1 MTQYS
6 QAIVTADGGN
16 SYTRNLSA
24 GDTIVVTGTT
34 AEPNLG
40 STVRSASVSATG
52 SVSAS
57 ASSLTLNGSST
68 VTISTNANGNYS
80 VAFTYTGDKSVFY
93 TAAIAGT
100 VSGYVVDTTPNAFTF
115 ADVANAVPNS
125 SWQRRVQITG
135 INTPTTATGTGLFLV
150 SNSSAYPNIN
160 SSSYTTANKTVSNNQ
175 YIFAKL
181 TASSSNGTSVNNT
194 ITVGGV
200 SDTFTVSTPGGSSGG
215 SSSTVQPG
223 TPGNNTHGIA
233 IYGPNHSTEV
243 VSVNLRASNLAVF
256 STFSIAAGSSQTFL
270 CNAAND
276 TSKVLVIATATFQ
289 GYQQD
294 LSVTK
299 ATDRYVINNNRSS
312 GTISGFT
319 YAVRIG

>member
-34 AEPNLG
+34 AE
-40 STVRSASVSATG
+40 STNTTRSCSVTTS
-52 SVSAS
+52 SNVST
-57 ASSLTLNGSST
+57 SSSTLTLNGSDS
-68 VTISTNANGNYS
+68 VTISTSANGTYS
-80 VAFTYTGDKSVFY
+80 VAFAYTGDKEIFY
-93 TAAIAGT
+93 TAALGGT
-100 VSGYVVDTTPNAFTF
+100 VSGYVVDTTPNQFTF
-115 ADVANAVPNS
+115 ADVANAAPNS
-125 SWQRRVQITG
+125 TWQRRVQITG
-135 INTPTTATGTGLFLV
+135 INTPTTASGTGLFLV
-150 SNSSAYPNIN
+150 SNNFTYPNIN

-175 YIFAKL
+175 YIFAKV
-181 TASSSNGTSVNNT
+181 TASSNNATSVNNT
-194 ITVGGV
+194 ISVGGV
-200 SDTFTVSTPGGSSGG
+200 SDIFTVATPGGTSGG

-276 TSKVLVIATATFQ
+276 TSKVLVIATASYQ
-289 GYQQD
+289 GFQQD

-299 ATDRYVINNNRSS
+299 ATDRYVITNNSS
-312 GTISGFT
+312 SSTIGGFT

>member
-6 QAIVTADGGN
+6 QAIVTANGGN
-16 SYTRNLSA
+16 SYTRNLSV

-34 AEPNLG
+34 AENNN
-40 STVRSASVSATG
+40 SRSASVSPNNPVT
-52 SVSAS
+52 VSAS
-57 ASSLTLNGSST
+57 EIDLDGSDT

-80 VAFTYTGDKSVFY
+80 VLFAYTNKEIIY
-93 TAAIAGT
+93 TATISGT

-115 ADVANAVPNS
+115 PDVANAAPGS

-135 INTPTTATGTGLFLV
+135 INTPATVSGTGLFLV
-150 SNSSAYPNIN
+150 KGDAGYPNIN
-160 SSSYTTANKTVSNNQ
+160 SSSYTTANKTISNNS
-175 YIFAKL
+175 YVFAKL
-181 TASSSNGTSVNNT
+181 TASSSNGTAVNNT

-200 SDTFTVSTPGGSSGG
+200 SDTFTVSTPGGTSGG
-215 SSSTVQPG
+215 SSATVQPG
-223 TPGNNTHGIA
+223 TPGTNTHGIA

-276 TSKVLVIATATFQ
+276 TSKVLVIATASYQ
-289 GYQQD
+289 G
-294 LSVTK
+294 
-299 ATDRYVINNNRSS
+299 
-312 GTISGFT
+312 
-319 YAVRIG
+319 